1 MPRRAAS
8 AQVLGVSP
16 WRRGGRPVPLG
27 TDAGRAATA
36 ARCSRTTSGER
47 APEERPA
54 GRPAIIFILSAWR
67 ACVLACPAHSH
78 ASRVCAFRVPACS
91 ARLHASRLCA
101 SGAPARTFTWRASRA
116 SHLAH
121 SVRTDATH
129 CVRPDAS
136 CCVRS
141 VYKVGQFRAQS
152 QRRSTSAAGD
162 SALRNPVICGPTH
175 STQIRRRGLRRIC
188 SHPIGKS
195 QPPRM
200 SARNVGG
207 FARVR

>member
-1 MPRRAAS
+1 MSSRRGGGRPAPLGTDGWRAAS
-8 AQVLGVSP
+8 A
-16 WRRGGRPVPLG
+16 
-27 TDAGRAATA
+27 
-36 ARCSRTTSGER
+36 ARCSTSGER

-54 GRPAIIFILSAWR
+54 GRPAIIYLYLSRCAPR
-67 ACVLACPAHSH
+67 ALALRAARPARLRFARCAPRVLACSARSH
-78 ASRVCAFRVPACS
+78 ASRVCAFRVPASS

-121 SVRTDATH
+121 SVRTDATD

-152 QRRSTSAAGD
+152 QVTRRYVRSFEGG
-162 SALRNPVICGPTH
+162 VISLSEGC
-175 STQIRRRGLRRIC
+175 IC
-188 SHPIGKS
+188 
-195 QPPRM
+195 
-200 SARNVGG
+200 A
-207 FARVR
+207 

>member
-1 MPRRAAS
+1 MPRRAAL

-54 GRPAIIFILSAWR
+54 GRPAIIYILSAWR
-67 ACVLACPAHSH
+67 ARVLACSARLH

-91 ARLHASRLCA
+91 ARLHASRWCA

-152 QRRSTSAAGD
+152 Q
-162 SALRNPVICGPTH
+162 VI
-175 STQIRRRGLRRIC
+175 SRIIYLYKRLC
-188 SHPIGKS
+188 
-195 QPPRM
+195 
-200 SARNVGG
+200 
-207 FARVR
+207 

>member
-1 MPRRAAS
+1 MPRRAAL

-54 GRPAIIFILSAWR
+54 GRPAIIYILSAWR
-67 ACVLACPAHSH
+67 ARVLACSARLH

-91 ARLHASRLCA
+91 ARLHASRWCA

-152 QRRSTSAAGD
+152 QVISRIYIYIRDCASLPACWPSPEDVAAGAGHD
-162 SALRNPVICGPTH
+162 LLG
-175 STQIRRRGLRRIC
+175 IRFSDRYHDHVSIR
-188 SHPIGKS
+188 
-195 QPPRM
+195 
-200 SARNVGG
+200 VGAND
-207 FARVR
+207 FF

>member
-1 MPRRAAS
+1 MPRRAAL

-54 GRPAIIFILSAWR
+54 GRPAIIYILSAWR
-67 ACVLACPAHSH
+67 ARVL
-78 ASRVCAFRVPACS
+78 ACS

-129 CVRPDAS
+129 CARPDALVVS
-136 CCVRS
+136 DLCTRL
-141 VYKVGQFRAQS
+141 
-152 QRRSTSAAGD
+152 GD
-162 SALRNPVICGPTH
+162 SEPNHRLSAVELGERA
-175 STQIRRRGLRRIC
+175 R
-188 SHPIGKS
+188 
-195 QPPRM
+195 PP
-200 SARNVGG
+200 AR
-207 FARVR
+207 FPS

>member
-1 MPRRAAS
+1 MPRRAAL

-54 GRPAIIFILSAWR
+54 GRPAIIYILSAWR
-67 ACVLACPAHSH
+67 ARVL
-78 ASRVCAFRVPACS
+78 ACS

-152 QRRSTSAAGD
+152 QRT
-162 SALRNPVICGPTH
+162 LIICGPTY

-195 QPPRM
+195 HPPRM

>member
-1 MPRRAAS
+1 MPRRAAL

-36 ARCSRTTSGER
+36 APARGPPASENEKKGRRDGRLHVRASARTLRIARPACLR
-47 APEERPA
+47 APRACTLRASARPA
-54 GRPAIIFILSAWR
+54 CPSAPR
-67 ACVLACPAHSH
+67 ACTL
-78 ASRVCAFRVPACS
+78 R
-91 ARLHASRLCA
+91 
-101 SGAPARTFTWRASRA
+101 APARTFTWRASRA

-152 QRRSTSAAGD
+152 Q
-162 SALRNPVICGPTH
+162 VI
-175 STQIRRRGLRRIC
+175 SRI
-188 SHPIGKS
+188 SWRES
-195 QPPRM
+195 
-200 SARNVGG
+200 
-207 FARVR
+207 